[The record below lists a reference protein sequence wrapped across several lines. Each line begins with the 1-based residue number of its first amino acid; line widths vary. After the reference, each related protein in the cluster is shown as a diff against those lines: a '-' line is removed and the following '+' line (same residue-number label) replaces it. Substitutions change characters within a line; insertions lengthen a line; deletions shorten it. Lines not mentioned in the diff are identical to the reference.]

1 MVVDLLGSSL
11 EDLFNFCNRHFS
23 HRIHPSPKSDNS
35 LMGIGKR
42 HNQANVIMIDFGIA
56 KYRDLKTHLHIPYR
70 ENKSL
75 TGTARYTSINT
86 HLAKPLMYFLRR
98 TKQRYDRNTQKKIAT
113 PTDLLYRSFLNE
125 FSTFLNYACALRF
138 DDKLDYSHL
147 RKLFRNLFTRKCYQY
162 DYVFD
167 WSVQHQL
174 RSSRWQMQGRS
185 GEPRTTTTPA
195 SGTTGQQR
203 APGGR
208 RDDNKRW

>member
-1 MVVDLLGSSL
+1 MIWSHLLSSSCTSSGAL
-11 EDLFNFCNRHFS
+11 S
-23 HRIHPSPKSDNS
+23 WQ
-35 LMGIGKR
+35 G
-42 HNQANVIMIDFGIA
+42 
-56 KYRDLKTHLHIPYR
+56 LKAAT
-70 ENKSL
+70 K
-75 TGTARYTSINT
+75 
-86 HLAKPLMYFLRR
+86 
-98 TKQRYDRNTQKKIAT
+98 KQRYDRNTEKKIAT

-185 GEPRTTTTPA
+185 GKPRT
-195 SGTTGQQR
+195 S
-203 APGGR
+203 
-208 RDDNKRW
+208 N